1 MGAKLPLIAGG
12 GGGIWPLGSSLG
24 SLPPSPHSHISGTFA
39 NAMEG
44 DGDGGDCD
52 EDKDDE
58 NEDNGNEEEEDRGDS
73 EEDNDEDGDV
83 GNDNADDD
91 DVNDEEEGGTRRMV
105 TIGLRTVWMIMML
118 MARRTH

>member
-12 GGGIWPLGSSLG
+12 GGVYGHWGLLWV
-24 SLPPSPHSHISGTFA
+24 PSPHSHISGTFA
-39 NAMEG
+39 NAMEC
-44 DGDGGDCD
+44 DGDCD

-105 TIGLRTVWMIMML
+105 TIGLRTVWMIMMM